1 MTDVQPESIL
11 VRVAFAPDPGAP
23 LSDVIRDLEDVLEVM
38 DFALFLTHGDVV
50 RWENGGGRGQV
61 RLTRLDHGTPVTL
74 DIELVMSGGLGLTHA
89 DALAGVTAAGSVLL
103 TAARSDPAEAAAP
116 TEDPARTEEPVRSAR
131 QVGAEAERR
140 VVETME
146 RVAYDARGTD
156 LAWRIREAEEQTVTN
171 LDGTVG
177 KGLRFVRAAA
187 RLARRDGLDFR
198 ME

>member
-11 VRVAFAPDPGAP
+11 VRVAFAPDAGAP

-50 RWENGGGRGQV
+50 RWEKGGGRGQV

-103 TAARSDPAEAAAP
+103 TAARSDPAEA
-116 TEDPARTEEPVRSAR
+116 
-131 QVGAEAERR
+131 ERR

-156 LAWRIREAEEQTVTN
+156 LAWRIREAEEQTVTD